1 MSRVLVVEDSQSQ
14 REMIS
19 KLLQENGFE
28 VMTVED
34 GVEAVEAVKQSK
46 PDLIVLDIVMPRMNG
61 YEVCRLLK
69 ADPLTQ
75 KTPIVMCSSK
85 GEEFDRYWGIRQ
97 GADAYI
103 AKPFQ
108 PQELVGTIKQLLRG

>member
-1 MSRVLVVEDSQSQ
+1 MSRILVVEDSQPQ

-34 GVEAVEAVKQSK
+34 GVEAVEAVKQNK

-75 KTPIVMCSSK
+75 NTPIVMCSSK
-85 GEEFDRYWGIRQ
+85 GEEADRYWGLRQ
-97 GADAYI
+97 GADAYVV
-103 AKPFQ
+103 KPFQ
-108 PQELVGTIKQLLRG
+108 PQELVGTIKRLLRG

>member
-14 REMIS
+14 REMIG

-34 GVEAVEAVKQSK
+34 GVEAVEAVKRNK

-75 KTPIVMCSSK
+75 KNPDCHV
-85 GEEFDRYWGIRQ
+85 FFQRRRVRPLL
-97 GADAYI
+97 GAPPGSRCLYCQAFP
-103 AKPFQ
+103 AA
-108 PQELVGTIKQLLRG
+108 GTGGYD

>member
-14 REMIS
+14 REMIG

-28 VMTVED
+28 VMTVGD

-75 KTPIVMCSSK
+75 KPRSSCVPP
-85 GEEFDRYWGIRQ
+85 R
-97 GADAYI
+97 
-103 AKPFQ
+103 AKNSTATGGSAREQMPTL
-108 PQELVGTIKQLLRG
+108 PSLSSRRNWWVRLSNY